1 MFLRATPRKKDGKI
15 HRYWSVVEN
24 RRLKGG
30 RVAQRH
36 VLYLG
41 EINDAQRAAWCK
53 SIAVLEP
60 EQSQLR
66 QMAIF
71 PEHRAAPELSCAV
84 VHVKLDGMRL
94 LRPRQWGAC
103 WLGMSLWEDL
113 QLDTFWRPRLGRTR
127 EGTEWLHVL
136 KTLVMYRLI
145 DPGSEWRLHRQ
156 WYERSAMADLLGADE
171 ALAQPNTLYRCLD
184 LLLPHKQALFSH
196 LKQRWE
202 ALFQASFEILLYDLT
217 STYFECEVPE
227 TGKRRFGYSR
237 DKRPDCVQVV
247 IALIVT
253 PQGFPLAYEVMNGN
267 TADCTTLSE
276 FVDKIQAQYGRAER
290 IWVMDRGIPTE
301 EALAHLRQSDPP
313 VRYLVGTPKGRLS
326 ALERDFL
333 ARPWEKAREQVEV
346 KLLEREGELYVLA
359 KSEGRVD
366 KERAMRRRRLKK
378 LIQRLQ
384 ELQSQKLTRDD
395 LLMKLGAAKK
405 EAGRAYALVHI
416 ALPPAAPAAAGAQ
429 KRPKT
434 SKAPPAPTIPKS
446 KRGVPA
452 QTQSFEFTLNRQK
465 LRVVRRREG
474 RYLLRT
480 NLTAHA
486 PALLWQFYIQLT
498 EVEQAF
504 KELKNDLAIRPIYHQ
519 KDERIEAHIFVSFL
533 AYCLQVTL
541 KAKLKPLAS
550 GLTPRAV
557 LEKFAALQMLDVH
570 LPTTDTRELVLTRH
584 TEPDADLRL
593 LLAHMKLELPAQP
606 PPMIRST
613 RTQPTAAALPV

>member
-1 MFLRATPRKKDGKI
+1 MFLRATPRKKDSKI
-15 HRYWSVVEN
+15 HHYWSVVEN

-53 SIAVLEP
+53 SIAVLEDGQP
-60 EQSQLR
+60 RLR

-71 PEHRAAPELSCAV
+71 PEHRVAPELSCAV
-84 VHVKLDGMRL
+84 VHVKLAGMRL
-94 LRPRQWGAC
+94 ERPRQWGAC
-103 WLGMSLWEDL
+103 WLGMTLWEEL
-113 QLDTFWRPRLGRTR
+113 QLDAFWGARLGRTR

-136 KTLVMYRLI
+136 KTLALYRLI

-184 LLLPHKQALFSH
+184 LLLAHKPALFTH

-217 STYFECEVPE
+217 STYFECEAPQ

-253 PQGFPLAYEVMNGN
+253 PQGYPLAYEVMNGN
-267 TADCTTLSE
+267 TADCTTLTT
-276 FVDKIQAQYGRAER
+276 FVEQIQAQYGRAER

-301 EALAHLRQSDPP
+301 EALAHLRAGDPP

-333 ARPWEKAREQVEV
+333 AQPWEKAREQVEV

-359 KSEGRVD
+359 KSAGRVD
-366 KERAMRRRRLKK
+366 KERAMRRRALKK
-378 LIQRLQ
+378 LIQRLK
-384 ELQSQKLTRDD
+384 ELQPQKLTRDA

-405 EAGRAYALVHI
+405 EAGRAYGLVNI
-416 ALPPAAPAAAGAQ
+416 TLAPVPPASARAS
-429 KRPKT
+429 KT
-434 SKAPPAPTIPKS
+434 SAASKAKS
-446 KRGVPA
+446 TVSA
-452 QTQSFEFTLNRQK
+452 QTQGFEFTLNRRK

-504 KELKNDLAIRPIYHQ
+504 KELKNDLAIRPVYHQ

-541 KAKLKPLAS
+541 KAKLKPLAG
-550 GLTPRAV
+550 GLTARAV
-557 LEKFAALQMLDVH
+557 LEKFAAVQMLDVH
-570 LPTTDTRELVLTRH
+570 LPTTDGRELVLTRH

-593 LLAHMKLELPAQP
+593 LLAHMKLGLPAQP
-606 PPMIRST
+606 PPKIRT
-613 RTQPTAAALPV
+613 PHTQPSAAALPL